1 MKKLEHNRWVFVRF
15 KYVIKMHRNCDQG
28 EKSRTFLLPL
38 MTFHQ
43 NKKLQKKKNVKS
55 DNENYCRK

>member
-1 MKKLEHNRWVFVRF
+1 MKKLERNSWVFVRF

-38 MTFHQ
+38 MTFHE
-43 NKKLQKKKNVKS
+43 KKLQKNVKS
-55 DNENYCRK
+55 ENENYCRK